1 MLIGCALFLVMP
13 IAHAQGQGGPNSGT
27 RPGQERDGERDGEQG
42 MGRPRAPGQTQGRA
56 PAAPAGQT
64 QALADPR
71 ENPIVKT
78 SKETPT
84 AAAQILPPAP
94 AEAPRMTL
102 LEKGQALER
111 ITEKIKTG
119 TGTVVRGMGQTP
131 GTQIDIR
138 ARDKT
143 IEEILDTIVA
153 GQQGWIWAKREDG
166 SYEIWDEAS
175 FTDVVLRNRVIQV
188 VIPILYV
195 NAQDLVPAIDGVKS
209 EVGQIAVNP
218 RTNELIVTDL
228 PDKVALVR
236 SIIRVLDVQL
246 YTQVFY
252 VRHAPFEEIQDRISA
267 LKSDP
272 GEIQI
277 DPINRRII
285 VTDTFQKLKQ
295 MEQLLELLDIDRPM
309 RIYHLNSIG
318 LESSDATALIEDFI
332 TPITT
337 ADAQVIYNESQAT
350 LLVKDLPD
358 VHEQILQILEAIDRT
373 PRQVW
378 IEAEVLE
385 VREDYQLGFSV
396 NASYS
401 GDLTGATAA
410 GLTNPF
416 GISDLT
422 SLDTG
427 TIFPIV
433 TSSAATGEGLNLR
446 ILRGDLQAELKAMQS
461 DKDTRQLLQPRLLVR
476 NLEEALIE
484 LTIQNPQTTTFFNN
498 NNNTGG
504 GGFTSTSVTF
514 IPSGLT
520 LTLTPT
526 ISNRGLIEMDID
538 FVNSIAETL
547 NIQTGNGNSQDAV
560 RLDETHVQTVMIIPS
575 GETRVLGGAVTR
587 NESEEKR
594 GLPFLSQIP
603 LIGGIFGA
611 QDTSSSKRNL
621 FFFIT
626 PTIVQ
631 ESPQVDTLYEP
642 INDAAWAL
650 EHGVAIGR
658 PGAVPPEENP
668 IPASLLPW
676 LAEENP
682 ASIDGLDPEDGTQD
696 LRSTLGE
703 PAGELPSGEPILP
716 SGEAE
721 IETLQ
726 GFLHDEPIEKINPAA
741 DGDYVGPGVE
751 RLTGGTTG
759 EAGPSGTIRSSTNAS
774 ATPTP
779 KPTPKPAAP
788 TQPPGAGA
796 SGNPDDAPPKGAPP
810 PGVGAPP
817 PGPSQ
822 TETRVR

>member
-1 MLIGCALFLVMP
+1 MEERDDEQGAGRPLG
-13 IAHAQGQGGPNSGT
+13 QGQARRQAPPQP
-27 RPGQERDGERDGEQG
+27 PGQ
-42 MGRPRAPGQTQGRA
+42 A
-56 PAAPAGQT
+56 

-94 AEAPRMTL
+94 AQAPRMTL

-111 ITEKIKTG
+111 IAEKIKTS
-119 TGTVVRGMGQTP
+119 TGVVVRAMGQTP

-143 IEEILDTIVA
+143 IEEILDMIVSSR
-153 GQQGWIWAKREDG
+153 QGWLWAKREDG

-175 FTDVVLRNRVIQV
+175 FTDIVLRNRVIQV

-195 NAQDLVPAIDGVKS
+195 NAQDLVPAIEGVKS

-252 VRHAPFEEIQDRISA
+252 VRYAPFDEIQDRISA

-285 VTDTFQKLKQ
+285 VTDTFQKLKR

-309 RIYHLNSIG
+309 RIYHINSIG
-318 LESSDATALIEDFI
+318 IGSSDATVLIEDFI
-332 TPITT
+332 MPITT
-337 ADAQVIYNESQAT
+337 PDAQVIYNETQAI

-358 VHEQILQILEAIDRT
+358 VHEQILQILKALDRS

-378 IEAEVLE
+378 IEAEILE
-385 VREDYQLGFSV
+385 VREDYAFSFSID
-396 NASYS
+396 ATYS
-401 GDLTGATAA
+401 GDLTGAMAT
-410 GLTNPF
+410 GLGLGF
-416 GISDLT
+416 GDLT
-422 SLDTG
+422 GLDTDA
-427 TIFPIV
+427 IFP
-433 TSSAATGEGLNLR
+433 TFSQTAGGLNVR
-446 ILRGDLQAELKAMQS
+446 VLRGDLQAEIRAMQN

-476 NLEEALIE
+476 NLEEAVIE
-484 LTIQNPQTTTFFNN
+484 LEIENPQTTTFFNS
-498 NNNTGG
+498 NNNTAG

-538 FVNSIAETL
+538 LENSIAERL
-547 NIQTGNGNSQDAV
+547 LLLTGNGNFQDAV
-560 RLDETHVQTVMIIPS
+560 RRDTTHIQTVMIIPS
-575 GETRVLGGAVTR
+575 GETRVLGGAVIR

-594 GLPFLSQIP
+594 GIPFLSQIP

-611 QDTSSSKRNL
+611 QDSSSSKRNL

-631 ESPQVDTLYEP
+631 ESPQVDTIYEP

-650 EHGVAIGR
+650 ERGVAIGR
-658 PGAVPPEENP
+658 PGAMPPEENP
-668 IPASLLPW
+668 IPSALLPW
-676 LAEENP
+676 LSEENP
-682 ASIDGLDPEDGTQD
+682 ASFDGLNPDGGARPFQGEM
-696 LRSTLGE
+696 GE
-703 PAGELPSGEPILP
+703 PAGKLPLSQSILP
-716 SGEAE
+716 SAADEV
-721 IETLQ
+721 ETLK
-726 GFLHDEPIEKINPAA
+726 GFLHDEPIEKISPTA

-759 EAGPSGTIRSSTNAS
+759 AAGPSGTIRTSTKAS

-788 TQPPGAGA
+788 TQPPGPGA
-796 SGNPDDAPPKGAPP
+796 SGNPDSTLPKGAPP

-817 PGPSQ
+817 PGPGQ